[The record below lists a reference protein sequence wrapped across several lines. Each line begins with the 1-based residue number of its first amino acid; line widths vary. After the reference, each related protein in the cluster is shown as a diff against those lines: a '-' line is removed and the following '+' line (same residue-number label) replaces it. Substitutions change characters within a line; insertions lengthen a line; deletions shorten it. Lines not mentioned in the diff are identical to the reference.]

1 MLSPACSIM
10 QYNMAMQTKQKAY
23 LDIIIIKGGVKVIL
37 KRVRF
42 IKNDVINI
50 IRRSIKI
57 INIGKM
63 IIKFLVIFAMVS
75 AYFFAVKQCL

>member
-1 MLSPACSIM
+1 M

>member
-1 MLSPACSIM
+1 MV
-10 QYNMAMQTKQKAY
+10 MQTKQKAY
-23 LDIIIIKGGVKVIL
+23 LDIIIIKGGVKVVL

-42 IKNDVINI
+42 IRNDVIKI

-63 IIKFLVIFAMVS
+63 TIKFLVIFAMVS
-75 AYFFAVKQCL
+75 AYFFVVKQCL